1 MEVQLRELTK
11 KEANLTIL
19 SGDIGILYIIQDVSW
34 FVWGHPGGYDGLFGL
49 AQDRSCA
56 LYICPEVTW
65 TFQYSPLINSI
76 HLALTNLHPD
86 LFLLKL
92 FGIQYYILTL
102 VSVLSAEF
110 YLLYRILKPKIK
122 HSININ

>member
-1 MEVQLRELTK
+1 MVCLVACRWS
-11 KEANLTIL
+11 L
-19 SGDIGILYIIQDVSW
+19 SGLIGLHE
-34 FVWGHPGGYDGLFGL
+34 G
-49 AQDRSCA
+49 RSCA
-56 LYICPEVTW
+56 LMICPEVTW
-65 TFQYSPLINSI
+65 TFQYSPLTNSI
-76 HLALTNLHPD
+76 SLALSNLHPD

-122 HSININ
+122 PSININ